1 MSDPR
6 DEMDLTGVVGPPL
19 TDDAAIDDALLG
31 LGELEAT
38 PLTEHHARL
47 AQVHEVLHT
56 ALDRADPVSGSG

>member
-6 DEMDLTGVVGPPL
+6 DEVDPTGVVGPPL

-38 PLTEHHARL
+38 PLTEHHDRL

-56 ALDRADPVSGSG
+56 ALDRADP